1 MDDIDDWAS
10 FGMETRG
17 VRSGQRRTNEGEN
30 AEPIFVTSSF
40 TFRDAA
46 QAAARFAEEEAGNVY
61 SRFTNPTVRTFEE
74 RLAALEGGE
83 RCIGTSSGMAAI
95 LTLCLGTLRAGDHVV
110 SSRSIFGSTRMLFSK
125 FLTRFGIEFTYVAPT
140 DPGQWAAALRDNT
153 RMLFVETPANPLTE
167 VTDLAAIA
175 ELARE
180 RGIMSVVDNCFCTP
194 ISQRPL
200 EWGIDVV
207 IHSATKYLD
216 GQGRCVGGA
225 IVGPDRLLGGD
236 VYGVLRNGGATMS
249 PFNAWVFLKGL
260 ETLGIRMQAVNE
272 RARRIAEWLDSHPVI
287 ERVYYPGLP
296 THPQYELARRQQ
308 SLSGGIVSFDVKGGR
323 AAAWKLIDATRFIS
337 ITANLGDTKTTITH
351 PATTTHAKWTPGERE
366 EAGIRDSLVRLSV
379 GLENV
384 EDIEGDLRLDDLR
397 PGTL

>member
-1 MDDIDDWAS
+1 MDEIDDWTT
-10 FGMETRG
+10 FGPETRA
-17 VRSGQRRTNEGEN
+17 VRAGQHRTNEGEN

-40 TFRDAA
+40 TFRSAA

-83 RCIGTSSGMAAI
+83 RCVATSSGMGAI

-110 SSRSIFGSTRMLFSK
+110 SSRSIFGSTRMLFNK
-125 FLTRFGIEFTYVAPT
+125 YLTRLGIAFTYVSPT
-140 DPGQWAAALRDNT
+140 DPSQWRDAIREDT

-167 VTDLAAIA
+167 VTDLAAISS
-175 ELARE
+175 LAHE
-180 RGIMSVVDNCFCTP
+180 RGILSVVDNCFCTP
-194 ISQRPL
+194 VSQRPL
-200 EWGIDVV
+200 ELGIDIV

-225 IVGPDRLLGGD
+225 IVGPERLVGQD
-236 VYGVLRNGGATMS
+236 IYGLLRNGGTTMS

-260 ETLGIRMQAVNE
+260 ETLGIRMQAVSE
-272 RARRIAEWLDSHPVI
+272 RAQRIAEWLETHPGV
-287 ERVYYPGLP
+287 EHVYYPGLP
-296 THPQYELARRQQ
+296 AHPQYELARRQQ

-323 AAAWKLIDATRFIS
+323 DAAWKLIDATRFIS

-351 PATTTHAKWTPGERE
+351 PATTTHSKWSPADRE
-366 EAGIRDSLVRLSV
+366 EAGISDSLVRLSV

-384 EDIEGDLRLDDLR
+384 EDIQGDLRFSS
-397 PGTL
+397 